1 MESKKVRYIFDNN
14 NVMISK
20 YQLIFLYTLIFWA
33 LIYIFFFVTQPSWAV
48 TDAGY
53 LLTFANGSGVPNS
66 QGQGNLSNTLLSDEG
81 RSSLLWVSFLFALLV
96 GLLLYLLFFFT
107 DLYWM

>member
-33 LIYIFFFVTQPSWAV
+33 LIYLFSICFSAFL
-48 TDAGY
+48 GCY
-53 LLTFANGSGVPNS
+53 
-66 QGQGNLSNTLLSDEG
+66 
-81 RSSLLWVSFLFALLV
+81 RRWVSF
-96 GLLLYLLFFFT
+96 
-107 DLYWM
+107 